1 MGLQARAAAWP
12 CLLVGA
18 GALGSASCRRAPAP
32 AAIHLIDL
40 YKPASVSGR
49 ATAAASPA
57 ARTEWRFEGASA
69 KGWEAFH
76 EVAGLA
82 VRGGRLAGRATGDLP
97 IVHLERTEGFEG
109 KDVVHELEIR
119 LRVSAG
125 ANLSVGLSG
134 VPKLDREVA
143 LDYARNFPWD
153 FTTPVVAGDEMRTYT
168 LRTPQS
174 VPASKCRHVFIR
186 PTDQANATFEVE
198 SFRIVFR
205 REHLASVPSGVGWQG
220 LSEVYRETIVGR
232 SPEIARLRVALP
244 RERPWLELA
253 VGTLEDG
260 PVTFRVG
267 ARRPGSREEETLL
280 TRTVTRAHRWEDASL
295 DLGGLAGREVELS
308 LSLAAEKEGAIGLWG
323 SPVVRARRATPAR
336 AVERPQGVILV
347 WADTLRRD
355 HLGAYGYSRPTSPN
369 LDRLAAEGTIFRDC
383 VGQASW
389 TKVATPSLL
398 TSLYPT
404 SHGVLDFT
412 DRLPASAHTLAE
424 SYREAGYATLSMSSI
439 LFTGKFTNLH
449 QGFEEVHEGGSLP
462 EPDSSKTAREYVDR
476 LLPWLEAH
484 RDVPFFV
491 FLHVADPHDPYKPRP
506 PYDTLFADPTRG
518 EEHERQ
524 DKEVRKAIADPLLR
538 HMGSLMATREEL
550 LRAKVDPD
558 AYVGH
563 DRDWYDGSIRGMDA
577 EMGRLTERLR
587 QLGLDRK
594 VLLVFTGDHGEE
606 FLDHGRM
613 FHGQGVYGEMNNMAL
628 VLWGPG
634 RVRKGAVEETVE
646 TIDVMPTLLEASG
659 LPVPA
664 GAQGRSFWG
673 LAAGPGA
680 GGVVHADDGRGPRP
694 AISEKNVTTQLAG
707 APPPRDTESFAVILG
722 GWKLIHNTKRP
733 AGRPEYELFEHRGDP
748 RDQKDVAAAHPDIV
762 GRLSRELLAWRRKAE
777 AARLKPD
784 AAGEAMSSEELERL
798 RALGYIQ

>member
-1 MGLQARAAAWP
+1 MRLPARAAAWS
-12 CLLVGA
+12 CLLLGTGAVSSVG
-18 GALGSASCRRAPAP
+18 CRRAAAP
-32 AAIHLIDL
+32 AAIHLADI
-40 YKPASVSGR
+40 YKPDAVSGR
-49 ATAAASPA
+49 APA
-57 ARTEWRFEGASA
+57 TRPPERTEWRFDGASA

-76 EVAGLA
+76 EVSGLA
-82 VRGGRLAGRATGDLP
+82 VRGGRLVGRATGDLP
-97 IVHLERTEGFEG
+97 IVHLERTAGFEG
-109 KDVVHELEIR
+109 KDVVQELEIR
-119 LRVSAG
+119 LRVSGG
-125 ANLSVGLSG
+125 ANLSVSLSG
-134 VPKLDREVA
+134 APKLDRDDA

-168 LRTPQS
+168 LRTPFS
-174 VPASKCRHVFIR
+174 VPASRIRHVFIR

-205 REHLASVPSGVGWQG
+205 REHLASVPSGVAWQG
-220 LSEVYRETIVGR
+220 LSEIYRETIVGR
-232 SPEIARLRVALP
+232 SPETARLRVALP

-253 VGTLEDG
+253 VGTLEEG
-260 PVTFRVG
+260 PVTFRLG

-280 TRTVTRAHRWEDASL
+280 TRTVTRPYRWEDASL
-295 DLGGLAGREVELS
+295 DLAGLAGREVQLS
-308 LSLAAEKEGAIGLWG
+308 LSLAAEKQGAIGFWG
-323 SPVVRARRATPAR
+323 SPVVRPRRPTPLR

-347 WADTLRRD
+347 WVDTLRRD

-369 LDRLAAEGTIFRDC
+369 IDRLASEGTIFRDC

-404 SHGVLDFT
+404 SHRVLDFT

-449 QGFEEVHEGGSLP
+449 KGFDEVHEGGSLP

-484 RDVPFFV
+484 RDIPFFV
-491 FLHVADPHDPYKPRP
+491 FLHVADPHDPYKPSP
-506 PYDTLFADPTRG
+506 PYDTLFADSARA

-524 DKEVRKAIADPLLR
+524 GREVKKAIDDPLLR

-558 AYVGH
+558 LYVAH
-563 DRDWYDGSIRGMDA
+563 DLDWYDGSIRGMDA
-577 EMGRLTERLR
+577 EIGRLIERLR

-594 VLLVFTGDHGEE
+594 VLLVLTGDHGEE

-628 VLWGPG
+628 ILWGPG

-646 TIDVMPTLLEASG
+646 TIDIMPTLLEASG

-664 GAQGRSFWG
+664 QAQGRSLWAR
-673 LAAGPGA
+673 AAGPAA
-680 GGVVHADDGRGPRP
+680 GEVGRADVGRAPRP
-694 AISEKNVTTQLAG
+694 AISEKNVTTMKAG

-733 AGRPEYELFEHRGDP
+733 PGRPEYELFDHRGDP
-748 RDQKDVAAAHPDIV
+748 RDRKDVAAEHAEIV
-762 GRLSRELLAWRRKAE
+762 ERLSRELAAWHRKAE
-777 AARLKPD
+777 AARLEPD
-784 AAGEAMSSEELERL
+784 AAGEAMNSEELARL